1 MRAFSEGINKYNT
14 EGIQKISSFVNGDIK
29 DLQKRVQALVDLSN
43 SYKTVDDIDSNS
55 VGESRLIFIIDA
67 VKKEKSKQYNS
78 ERIVEKKTFGEKIKG
93 LFK

>member
-1 MRAFSEGINKYNT
+1 M
-14 EGIQKISSFVNGDIK
+14 
-29 DLQKRVQALVDLSN
+29 DLSN

-67 VKKEKSKQYNS
+67 VKKEKKKQYNS
-78 ERIVEKKTFGEKIKG
+78 EKIVEKKTFGEKIKG